1 MRVGGF
7 FAGVLGLA
15 ALQAATSSPAA
26 AQRTGGL
33 LTFPARLFRRLAD
46 PEIPLI
52 PNYHD
57 TTPAAGQ
64 TPVGK

>member
-7 FAGVLGLA
+7 LTGVLALA

-26 AQRTGGL
+26 ASRTGSL
-33 LTFPARLFRRLAD
+33 LTFPAKVFRRLAD
-46 PEIPLI
+46 PELPLI

-57 TTPAAGQ
+57 TQPAAGQ
-64 TPVGK
+64 TPAT